1 MVYLSII
8 DSDSSAETKTYS
20 FPKQS
25 FPVFLQKMWLVVRP
39 LTSATT
45 LQDGVVS
52 AYIAALFLQ
61 ETSVLKP
68 WATAPFKVFQHPASY
83 YRTGYQPFDQY
94 QEYAVATFQTMYL
107 LNATDYYGQLI
118 LLQVR
123 SVKTQNSYF
132 LK

>member
-1 MVYLSII
+1 MDVVHNVVIQ
-8 DSDSSAETKTYS
+8 AT
-20 FPKQS
+20 
-25 FPVFLQKMWLVVRP
+25 VVRP
-39 LTSATT
+39 LTSATNT
-45 LQDGVVS
+45 AGRRCIE
-52 AYIAALFLQ
+52 YIAALFLQ

-83 YRTGYQPFDQY
+83 YRTGYQPLDQY

-123 SVKTQNSYF
+123 SVKKKKHLFLFKLYF
-132 LK
+132 TTLLLF